1 MRYILQQLVSKSHLW
16 PTLFNGCRCDHET
29 LPFIQ
34 RGGFKLVKAE
44 KRYLKV
50 TPELHVGSKKISVD
64 WSSRLLAYLVHSV
77 LLGFAEKER

>member
-1 MRYILQQLVSKSHLW
+1 M
-16 PTLFNGCRCDHET
+16 
-29 LPFIQ
+29 
-34 RGGFKLVKAE
+34 KAE